1 MLTHADECRGKQ
13 GTGGCHFSFPCLMR
27 PNLICSLRDDSVAIL
42 TQTRSVIKSH
52 WSLVVSPLVFI
63 SFPLWEVKGEAAFKG
78 NLGLSSATPCPGL
91 SLVFLQESNDDG
103 QSCTM
108 GCGLQRWKSREVLRL
123 VPGRAPIYHMNRSSN
138 VWRNR
143 KSSAVMS
150 SNYPSSELRGNTLK
164 WSQENSLDYTTCL
177 SCNMQ

>member
-1 MLTHADECRGKQ
+1 MTSEVQFTSDVSANCVYVNANSTSHAKHTVLTHADECRGKLS
-13 GTGGCHFSFPCLMR
+13 TGSGHFSFPCLMR
-27 PNLICSLRDDSVAIL
+27 PNLIYSLHDDCVAIL

-52 WSLVVSPLVFI
+52 WSLVVSPFVFI
-63 SFPLWEVKGEAAFKG
+63 SFPLWEVKGEAALKG

-123 VPGRAPIYHMNRSSN
+123 VPGRVPIYHMNRSSN

-143 KSSAVMS
+143 K
-150 SNYPSSELRGNTLK
+150 
-164 WSQENSLDYTTCL
+164 
-177 SCNMQ
+177 